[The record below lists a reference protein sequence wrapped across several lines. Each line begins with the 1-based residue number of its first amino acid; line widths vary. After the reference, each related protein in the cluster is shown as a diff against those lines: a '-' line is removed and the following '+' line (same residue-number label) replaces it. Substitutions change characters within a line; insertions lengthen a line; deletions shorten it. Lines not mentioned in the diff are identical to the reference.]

1 MSDSRFEW
9 FWRGSATLVVSGPGA
24 RQCVARLQRQ
34 GIVVRD
40 VRFVAD
46 GVMLR
51 VSVAGLRSLIS
62 SRRALNVK
70 FRIVER
76 HGAPFLGR
84 RLWRRKAFA
93 VGAFAFVA
101 ILYALS
107 SIVWRIDIQGA
118 EGEDQEAELR
128 QAAVEAGLEV
138 GQWKSRLAPP
148 AELAERIVAR
158 AQNYVWVGVELKG
171 SVAVVRG
178 IPKIPGVPEANRQ
191 PCNIVATR
199 PGVIL
204 DVQASRGRVLVK
216 PNQLVQP
223 GQVLISGRL
232 TDGGPNV
239 PASGH
244 VYAEVWYT
252 SDVSIPLRISQQGL
266 TGAFVSRDYLQIGT
280 ARLRVWGFQEA
291 PPATYERDRDTDWR
305 VGSWRLP
312 VQWVHATLYEVK
324 PAVLQVDA
332 AAARAEALVM
342 AASDV
347 RSLAGGDMVILG
359 QSVLQER
366 LERGTLYATILT
378 RVQQDIGAPAPIPET
393 EAMPKSAG
401 AAQS

>member
-1 MSDSRFEW
+1 MSDSRLEW
-9 FWRGSATLVVSGPGA
+9 FLKGSATLWVTGPGA
-24 RQCVARLQRQ
+24 RQLVARLQRQ
-34 GIVVRD
+34 GVVVRD
-40 VRFVAD
+40 VRFTAD

-51 VSVAGLRSLIS
+51 VSVAALRHLMA
-62 SRRALNVK
+62 SRRAYGVR
-70 FRIVER
+70 FRVVER

-93 VGAFAFVA
+93 VGAVAFVA

-107 SIVWRIDIQGA
+107 SIVWRVEIVGA

-128 QAAVEAGLEV
+128 QAAAEAGLQV
-138 GQWKSRLAPP
+138 GQWKSHLAPP
-148 AELAERIVAR
+148 VELAERMVAR
-158 AQNYVWVGVELKG
+158 APNYVWVGVEVKG

-178 IPKIPGVPEANRQ
+178 IPKIPGVPQASQQ
-191 PCNIVATR
+191 PCNIVAMR

-204 DVQASRGRVLVK
+204 DVQASRGRVMVK
-216 PNQLVQP
+216 PHQLVQP
-223 GQVLISGRL
+223 GQVLISGLL
-232 TDGGPNV
+232 TDGGPSV

-244 VYAEVWYT
+244 VFAEVWYT
-252 SDVSIPLRISQQGL
+252 SDVSIPLRVSSQGL
-266 TGAFVSRDYLQIGT
+266 TGASVSRDYLAVGGT
-280 ARLRVWGFQEA
+280 RLRVWGFQEA
-291 PPATYERDRDTDWR
+291 PPVVYERDRETDWR
-305 VGSWRLP
+305 VGTWRLP

-324 PAVLQVDA
+324 PAVWQVDVA
-332 AAARAEALVM
+332 TARNEALVM

-359 QSVLQER
+359 QSILQER

-393 EAMPKSAG
+393 GGPLKSQG

>member
-1 MSDSRFEW
+1 MSDSRLEW
-9 FWRGSATLVVSGPGA
+9 FWRGSVTLIVFGPGA
-24 RQCVARLQRQ
+24 RQLVARLQRQ
-34 GIVVRD
+34 GVVVRD
-40 VRFVAD
+40 VRFTAD

-51 VSVAGLRSLIS
+51 VSVAALRHLME
-62 SRRALNVK
+62 SRRAYGVR
-70 FRIVER
+70 FRVVER

-93 VGAFAFVA
+93 VGAVAFVA

-107 SIVWRIDIQGA
+107 SIVWRVEIVGA

-128 QAAVEAGLEV
+128 QAAAEAGLQI

-148 AELAERIVAR
+148 AELAERMVAR
-158 AQNYVWVGVELKG
+158 APNYVWVGVEIKG

-178 IPKIPGVPEANRQ
+178 IPKIPGVPQSSQQ

-204 DVQASRGRVLVK
+204 DVQASRGRVMVK

-223 GQVLISGRL
+223 GQVLISGLL
-232 TDGGPNV
+232 TDRGPSV

-244 VYAEVWYT
+244 VFAEVWYT
-252 SDVSIPLRISQQGL
+252 SDVSIPLRVSNQGL
-266 TGAFVSRDYLQIGT
+266 TGASVSRDYLAVGG

-291 PPATYERDRDTDWR
+291 PPVVYERDRETDWR
-305 VGSWRLP
+305 VGTWRLP
-312 VQWVHATLYEVK
+312 VQWVHARLYEVK
-324 PAVLQVDA
+324 PAVWQVDVA
-332 AAARAEALVM
+332 TARNEALVM

-393 EAMPKSAG
+393 GGPLKSQG